1 MKEQVLMKKTT
12 CKTQDFY
19 ILFAFLLMNI
29 ALSLAVS
36 VYSYFIK
43 YWPKQKYLLPFLD
56 KKMIWKIKILI
67 QIIYEKL
74 YKNIFIY
81 YIGYVTIKDL
91 NYVKINTVNPWYFIF
106 RKVNNTLKM
115 TNSDEAVPRNK
126 IIEVRSIII
135 VVRPVFYENNKYC
148 AQVFLDECL
157 HNL

>member
-1 MKEQVLMKKTT
+1 MTKTKIFIT
-12 CKTQDFY
+12 ISRQKND
-19 ILFAFLLMNI
+19 LKNKNI
-29 ALSLAVS
+29 N
-36 VYSYFIK
+36 
-43 YWPKQKYLLPFLD
+43 PNN
-56 KKMIWKIKILI
+56 IKID
-67 QIIYEKL
+67 EKL